1 MGNKKEIFKL
11 LIKEF
16 QEMELPEIKERDLKL
31 PEKTNKIITISGPR
45 RAGKTYYFYQ
55 LIQKLKKRVPI
66 ERIIYTNFEDDRL
79 FPLNLEDLNSLTE
92 AYFELYPEN
101 KKKEIYCFLDEI
113 QNIKNW
119 ELFIRRIYDKEKVKI
134 FITGSSSKLLSQ
146 EIATSLRGRT
156 LNYQIYPLSFKEF
169 LRFKNIKIE
178 RNFIYSQKRFQIKKM
193 FEEYVVF
200 GGFPEIVLEKE
211 NLKLSVLKNYYDLT
225 IYRDLVERFAIRNI
239 DFLKSLIKYSLTNFS
254 NLFSANAYYQSL
266 EKPLKPARETF
277 LEHLSYLEEIEL
289 IFLVPIFSYSLKVQ
303 QVNPKKIYTID
314 NGLRNTVS
322 FRFSQDYGRL
332 LENLTF
338 IELKR
343 RGKDV
348 YYYKGKKECDF
359 LIKEG
364 LKITQAI
371 QVVENLTGENKER
384 ETEGLI
390 GAIQKFDLNK
400 GLILTKDEEK
410 EVKKIVN
417 GKIIKIKIMPLWQW
431 LLAD

>member
-1 MGNKKEIFKL
+1 MGNKKEIFKF

-16 QEMELPEIKERDLKL
+16 QEMEPPEIKGRDLKL
-31 PEKTNKIITISGPR
+31 PESTTKIITISGPR
-45 RAGKTYYFYQ
+45 RVGKTYYFYQ
-55 LIQKLKKRVPI
+55 LIQELKKKVPI
-66 ERIIYTNFEDDRL
+66 ERIIYINFEDDRL
-79 FPLNLEDLNSLTE
+79 FPLKLEDLNSLVE

-101 KKKEIYCFLDEI
+101 KKKEIYCFFDEI

-119 ELFIRRIYDKEKVKI
+119 EMFVRRIYDKEKVKI
-134 FITGSSSKLLSQ
+134 FITGSSSKLLSR

-178 RNFIYSQKRFQIKKM
+178 KDFIYSQKRFQIKKL

-200 GGFPEIVLEKE
+200 GGFPEVVLEKE

-225 IYRDLVERFAIRNI
+225 IYRDLVERFAIRNV
-239 DFLKSLIKYSLTNFS
+239 DFLKSLIKYSLTNVS
-254 NLFSANAYYQSL
+254 NLFSANTFFRSL
-266 EKPLKPARETF
+266 EKPLKPARDTF
-277 LEHLSYLEEIEL
+277 LEYLSYLEEIEL
-289 IFLVPIFSYSLKVQ
+289 IFLVPLFSYSLKVQ
-303 QVNPKKIYTID
+303 QVNPKKMYAID
-314 NGLRNTVS
+314 NGLRNAVS
-322 FRFSQDYGRL
+322 FIFSRDYGRL

-359 LIKEG
+359 LIKERS
-364 LKITQAI
+364 KVTQAI
-371 QVVENLTGENKER
+371 QVVEDLSGENKKR
-384 ETEGLI
+384 EIEGLI
-390 GAIQKFDLNK
+390 EALERFGLKQ

-410 EVKKIVN
+410 EAEKIVS
-417 GKIIKIKIMPLWQW
+417 GKVIKILSFWQW
-431 LLAD
+431 LLVD

>member
-1 MGNKKEIFKL
+1 MGNKKEIFKF

-16 QEMELPEIKERDLKL
+16 QEMEPPEIKGRDLKL
-31 PEKTNKIITISGPR
+31 PESTTKIITISGPR
-45 RAGKTYYFYQ
+45 RVGKTYYFYQ
-55 LIQKLKKRVPI
+55 LIQELKKKVPI
-66 ERIIYTNFEDDRL
+66 ERIIYINFEDDRL
-79 FPLNLEDLNSLTE
+79 FPLKLEDLNSLVE

-101 KKKEIYCFLDEI
+101 KKKEIYCFFDEI

-119 ELFIRRIYDKEKVKI
+119 EMFVRRIYDKEKVKI
-134 FITGSSSKLLSQ
+134 FITGSSSKLLSR

-178 RNFIYSQKRFQIKKM
+178 KDFIYSQKRFQIKKL

-200 GGFPEIVLEKE
+200 GGFPEVVLEKE

-225 IYRDLVERFAIRNI
+225 IYRDLVERFAIRNV
-239 DFLKSLIKYSLTNFS
+239 DFLKSLIKYSLTNVS
-254 NLFSANAYYQSL
+254 NLFSANTFFRSL
-266 EKPLKPARETF
+266 EKPLKPARDTF
-277 LEHLSYLEEIEL
+277 LEYLSYLEEIEL
-289 IFLVPIFSYSLKVQ
+289 IFLVPLFSYSLKVQ
-303 QVNPKKIYTID
+303 QVNPKKMYAID
-314 NGLRNTVS
+314 NGLRNAVS
-322 FRFSQDYGRL
+322 FIFSRDYGRL

-359 LIKEG
+359 LIKERS
-364 LKITQAI
+364 KVTQAI
-371 QVVENLTGENKER
+371 QVLEDLSGENKKR
-384 ETEGLI
+384 EIEGLI
-390 GAIQKFDLNK
+390 EALERFGLKQ

-410 EVKKIVN
+410 EAEKIVS
-417 GKIIKIKIMPLWQW
+417 GKVIKILSFWQW
-431 LLAD
+431 LLVD